1 MTAVFRP
8 YSESEALRSDRSAG
22 DRKRHREK
30 LRRSIRENIADVI
43 AEESIIGRD
52 RDRVIKV
59 PIRGVK
65 EYRFVYG
72 DNAGGVGTGDGNT
85 EPGQVVG
92 SARGKGDKGQ
102 GPAGSDPGLDYY
114 ETEITLDEL
123 IDIMFEDLELPDLE
137 RKILKQAMADRIAKR
152 QGYRKAGIRVHLD
165 RRRTIKAK
173 LRRKI
178 AAGVPLTALEDNQDP
193 GAEAPASFPFRKEDL
208 TYKRLVLDEREESN
222 AVVVCIMDTSGSMD
236 RLKKYLARSF
246 FFLLY
251 QFLCTKYKAVEIVF
265 IAHHTQA
272 KEVTEE
278 EFFHKGE
285 SGGTL
290 ISSGYKK
297 ALEVIQQR
305 YHPGHW
311 NIYAFHCSDG
321 DNFESD
327 NDEAMK
333 AAKELCEICNLF
345 GYGEIKPMGSHY
357 YESSMLERFRRL
369 DDDSDAGTGRDQ
381 PVAVQEGLPR
391 QRPAGRELPD
401 HGTGALRLAVEVP
414 VVLGIQRARATCSE
428 HHGAAL
434 SAQRA
439 EMRGGVDAG
448 GAPRDDHPITG
459 DHGVCEVT
467 GAVTAVGG
475 APAGTHD
482 GHHRGRVFRKGPAHP
497 QRTRSRVPEAGH
509 PSRPRAV
516 LWGDQGPAG
525 SEPRRNDRLGGL
537 HQEIGADEGTRTID
551 TALMTCPTRGT
562 EHDRGAR
569 VDVHDPIVRSP
580 ARRR

>member
-1 MTAVFRP
+1 MSTVFRP

-65 EYRFVYG
+65 EYRFVFG
-72 DNAGGVGTGDGNT
+72 DNAGGVGTGDGST

-102 GPAGSDPGLDYY
+102 GPAGSDPGLDY
-114 ETEITLDEL
+114 LRDR
-123 IDIMFEDLELPDLE
+123 DHA
-137 RKILKQAMADRIAKR
+137 RRADRHHVRGSRAARPRAQDPQAGDGRPHRQAPGLPQGRHPRASRPAADR
-152 QGYRKAGIRVHLD
+152 QGQAAPQDCG
-165 RRRTIKAK
+165 RR
-173 LRRKI
+173 
-178 AAGVPLTALEDNQDP
+178 AAVS
-193 GAEAPASFPFRKEDL
+193 GASEAPEAEDDGLVKFPFRKEDL

-246 FFLLY
+246 FFLLF

-290 ISSGYKK
+290 ISSGYRK
-297 ALEVIQQR
+297 ALDVIQER
-305 YHPGHW
+305 YHPEHW
-311 NIYAFHCSDG
+311 NVYAFHCSDG

-327 NDEAMK
+327 NEEALK
-333 AAKELCEICNLF
+333 AARELCAVCNLF

-369 DDDSDAGTGRDQ
+369 EDENFQSVLIERREDIWPSFKAFLSRD
-381 PVAVQEGLPR
+381 
-391 QRPAGRELPD
+391 
-401 HGTGALRLAVEVP
+401 
-414 VVLGIQRARATCSE
+414 RAT
-428 HHGAAL
+428 
-434 SAQRA
+434 A
-439 EMRGGVDAG
+439 EA
-448 GAPRDDHPITG
+448 
-459 DHGVCEVT
+459 
-467 GAVTAVGG
+467 
-475 APAGTHD
+475 
-482 GHHRGRVFRKGPAHP
+482 
-497 QRTRSRVPEAGH
+497 
-509 PSRPRAV
+509 
-516 LWGDQGPAG
+516 
-525 SEPRRNDRLGGL
+525 
-537 HQEIGADEGTRTID
+537 
-551 TALMTCPTRGT
+551 
-562 EHDRGAR
+562 
-569 VDVHDPIVRSP
+569 
-580 ARRR
+580 